1 MFQSSVLVPDALV
14 AMETNLK
21 AILAMFGVK
30 VSRLECGVDAHSGTA
45 SIVHTKDYSDALNV
59 FVRFPALK
67 TTQRL
72 TRAELDRWTG
82 YFIHEICHAL
92 WTDESAWAVACRE
105 GLSALV
111 NGMEDVRI
119 ERRMIESA
127 RVDNAKSR
135 LVELMDFVSSRPA
148 PKGAQEYD
156 SNNVKSLP
164 WTLALIGRVQLNGYA
179 LPAGHAAFA
188 NLNPFMRR
196 LVMAALAKLDKAQ
209 DTLAVLRIARQ
220 IQAALATQQAP
231 QASSNPKP
239 SEGKPS
245 KGEGVRGQGRAVRGQ
260 GRTVRGRAVRG
271 QGRAVRGQG
280 RAVRG
285 QGRTV
290 RGRAVRGQGRAV
302 QGRWRAVRGRPVR
315 GDEPSRGRRRQRAS
329 CQRARASRQRARART
344 RTRARAARA
353 LATARALPSRSNRM
367 TLATWKP

>member
-1 MFQSSVLVPDALV
+1 
-14 AMETNLK
+14 
-21 AILAMFGVK
+21 MFGVK
-30 VSRLECGVDAHSGTA
+30 VSQLECGVDAHSGTA
-45 SIVHTKDYSDALNV
+45 SIVHTKDYAGALNV

-105 GLSALV
+105 GLGALV

-179 LPAGHAAFA
+179 LPAGHAAYA

-196 LVMAALAKLDKAQ
+196 LVTSALAKLDKAK
-209 DTLAVLRIARQ
+209 DTLAVLAIARQ
-220 IQAALATQQAP
+220 IQAALAHGRAPSPSLGSSPAP
-231 QASSNPKP
+231 QAPSNPKP
-239 SEGKPS
+239 SERKGAGEPSEGEGEPSEGEGEPS
-245 KGEGVRGQGRAVRGQ
+245 KASRQRAKASRQ
-260 GRTVRGRAVRG
+260 RALASLS
-271 QGRAVRGQG
+271 RAKALATS
-280 RAVRG
+280 RAK
-285 QGRTV
+285 
-290 RGRAVRGQGRAV
+290 RARASR
-302 QGRWRAVRGRPVR
+302 QRARA
-315 GDEPSRGRRRQRAS
+315 SRQRAS
-329 CQRARASRQRARART
+329 RQRASRQRASRQRASRQRARASRQRARART
-344 RTRARAARA
+344 RTRASRAKARA
-353 LATARALPSRSNRM
+353 LATARALPSRSSRM
-367 TLATWKP
+367 TLARWKPWT